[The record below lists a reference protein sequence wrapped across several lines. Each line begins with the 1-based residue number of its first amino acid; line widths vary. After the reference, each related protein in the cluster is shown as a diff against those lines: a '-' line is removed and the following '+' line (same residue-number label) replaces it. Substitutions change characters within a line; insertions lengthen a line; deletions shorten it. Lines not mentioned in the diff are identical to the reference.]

1 MSYLTSYLKEKYT
14 DYVTLLVT
22 PNTVDRLAGGKNKAS
37 LSLSSLCKL
46 FARDDISTASHW
58 IA

>member
-22 PNTVDRLAGGKNKAS
+22 PNTVDRLAGGKTRPVSLWAHCAS
-37 LSLSSLCKL
+37 SSHGTIYLQPL
-46 FARDDISTASHW
+46 TGLH
-58 IA
+58 